1 MFARRHARQGF
12 LVVLLAILT
21 ACASPPP
28 ESNFPEITF
37 EDRPQ
42 IRLDVAS
49 VDIETA
55 YVSPLRDPNVEH
67 TMQITPA
74 AAASRWAK
82 DRLLPVGTVRRA
94 RFVVREASVVEE
106 RLDVTEG
113 IEGML
118 TVDQAARFTERL
130 VVEIQILDG
139 NRVEGELRAEATRS
153 ITVPEDVT
161 VRERDEVLYR
171 LTEDTM
177 RDLDLELE
185 RAIREAFAAYLVL

>member
-55 YVSPLRDPNVEH
+55 Y
-67 TMQITPA
+67 
-74 AAASRWAK
+74 
-82 DRLLPVGTVRRA
+82 G
-94 RFVVREASVVEE
+94 
-106 RLDVTEG
+106 
-113 IEGML
+113 
-118 TVDQAARFTERL
+118 
-130 VVEIQILDG
+130 
-139 NRVEGELRAEATRS
+139 
-153 ITVPEDVT
+153 
-161 VRERDEVLYR
+161 
-171 LTEDTM
+171 
-177 RDLDLELE
+177 
-185 RAIREAFAAYLVL
+185 